1 MSKRP
6 LILILIAAIA
16 AGGGLFYYRS
26 LQAAKVPTPVTAE
39 VTRGDVIAKVDATG
53 TLAPVTTVQVGSQVS
68 GTVKALFVDFNAEV
82 RKGQVIAELD
92 PSLFQTQVD
101 QARAT
106 LIKSQS
112 DVDRA
117 KVEVD
122 DSASK
127 LRRAQEL
134 YEQKLISRNDLETA
148 QSTAMQ
154 AEAAFKS
161 AEAQVTQ
168 ARAALN
174 QAQVNLGHT
183 VIRSPIDGT
192 VISRSVDV
200 GQTVAASMSAP
211 TLYVIAQDLKH
222 MQVSASIDESDIG
235 RIGAGQLVTFRV
247 DAYPQQTF
255 RGTVK
260 QVRLDAKTDQ
270 NVVSYT
276 TMIDVPNEDLR
287 LKPGMTANVTVQ
299 TAANEDVLRVPN
311 SALRFAPT
319 PELFA
324 ALGQE
329 APQQLAGAG
338 GRGVAGA
345 AGTAGQ
351 AAGETTRQ
359 AEERGRFAQLT
370 PEERAQ
376 FAARFTPE
384 QRAQFAQMTPEQ
396 RAQFR
401 LAQRSSQSEG
411 GPRGGAA
418 SDPPAGRAA
427 GTGGAT
433 GFGRV
438 WALREGKLQ
447 LVRVR
452 TGITDGATTAIVA
465 GELKEGDR
473 VVTGITEPGAAVTS
487 QTTASPLL
495 PFGRRGGANR
505 GAGAGAAGGAR
516 GGAGR

>member
-1 MSKRP
+1 MPKR
-6 LILILIAAIA
+6 LLLLTLVALVL
-16 AGGGLFYYRS
+16 AGGGLYYYRTHS
-26 LQAAKVPTPVTAE
+26 AAKVPTPVTAE
-39 VTRGDVIAKVDATG
+39 VTRGSVIAKVDATG

-68 GTVKALFVDFNAEV
+68 GTVKALSVDYNAHV
-82 RKGQVIAELD
+82 SKGQVIAELD

-127 LRRAQEL
+127 SKRAQEL
-134 YEQKLISRNDLETA
+134 SDQKLISRNDLETA
-148 QSTAMQ
+148 QSTAMS
-154 AEAAFKS
+154 AEAALKS

-168 ARAALN
+168 ARASLN
-174 QAQVNLGHT
+174 QAEVNLQHT
-183 VIRSPIDGT
+183 IIRSPIDGT

-211 TLYVIAQDLKH
+211 TLYVIAQDLTH

-235 RIGAGQLVTFRV
+235 RIQPGQAVSFRV

-299 TAANEDVLRVPN
+299 IAANENVLRVPN

-329 APQQLAGAG
+329 APQQLAGGARG
-338 GRGVAGA
+338 GRGVAGST
-345 AGTAGQ
+345 GTAGQ
-351 AAGETTRQ
+351 TAGR
-359 AEERGRFAQLT
+359 AEGQTEGRERFAQLT
-370 PEERAQ
+370 AEERAQ
-376 FAARFTPE
+376 FAARLTPA
-384 QRAQFAQMTPEQ
+384 QRAQFQAR
-396 RAQFR
+396 RA
-401 LAQRSSQSEG
+401 AAG
-411 GPRGGAA
+411 DPAGGAA
-418 SDPPAGRAA
+418 
-427 GTGGAT
+427 TG

-438 WALREGKLQ
+438 WVLRDGTLQ
-447 LVRVR
+447 LLRVR
-452 TGITDGATTAIVA
+452 TGVTDGALTAIVG

-473 VVTGITEPGAAVTS
+473 VVTGITEPGATATS
-487 QTTASPLL
+487 QTANPLL
-495 PFGRRGGANR
+495 PFGRRGGGGAGAR
-505 GAGAGAAGGAR
+505 GAGAGAATGGAR

>member
-1 MSKRP
+1 MPKR
-6 LILILIAAIA
+6 LLTLTLVAAVL
-16 AGGGLFYYRS
+16 AGAGVFYYRS
-26 LQAAKVPTPVTAE
+26 RNAANVPTPVTAE
-39 VTRGDVIAKVDATG
+39 VARGDVIAKVDATG
-53 TLAPVTTVQVGSQVS
+53 ALAPVTTVQVGSQVS
-68 GTVKALFVDFNAEV
+68 GSVKALYVDYNAQV

-122 DSASK
+122 DSSSK

-134 YEQKLISRNDLETA
+134 SDQKLISRNDLETA

-154 AEAAFKS
+154 AEAALKS

-168 ARAALN
+168 ARASLN
-174 QAQVNLGHT
+174 QADVNLQHT
-183 VIRSPIDGT
+183 IIRSPIDGT
-192 VISRSVDV
+192 VISRNVDV

-235 RIGAGQLVTFRV
+235 RIEPAQSVTFRV

-299 TAANEDVLRVPN
+299 TAANQDVLRVPN

-338 GRGVAGA
+338 GRGVTGA

-351 AAGETTRQ
+351 GADRGAAQTEG
-359 AEERGRFAQLT
+359 RGR
-370 PEERAQ
+370 
-376 FAARFTPE
+376 
-384 QRAQFAQMTPEQ
+384 FAQMTPEQ
-396 RAQFR
+396 RAEFR
-401 LAQRSSQSEG
+401 AR
-411 GPRGGAA
+411 RAA
-418 SDPPAGRAA
+418 AGDPPAGGASA
-427 GTGGAT
+427 GVGG

-438 WALREGKLQ
+438 WALRDGKLQ

-452 TGITDGATTAIVA
+452 TGVTDGATTAIVG

-473 VVTGITEPGAAVTS
+473 VVTGIAEPGAAATS
-487 QTTASPLL
+487 QSTSNPLL
-495 PFGRRGGANR
+495 PFGRRGGGAGANR
-505 GAGAGAAGGAR
+505 GAGAGAAGGGR

>member
-1 MSKRP
+1 MPKR
-6 LILILIAAIA
+6 LLMLTVVAAVL
-16 AGGGLFYYRS
+16 AGAGLFYYRS
-26 LQAAKVPTPVTAE
+26 RSAAKVPTPVTAE
-39 VTRGDVIAKVDATG
+39 VSRGDVIAKVDATG

-68 GTVKALFVDFNAEV
+68 GTVKALFVDFNAQV

-117 KVEVD
+117 QVEVD
-122 DSASK
+122 DSRSK

-154 AEAAFKS
+154 AEAALKS

-168 ARAALN
+168 ARASLN

-183 VIRSPIDGT
+183 IIRSPIDGT

-211 TLYVIAQDLKH
+211 TLYVIAQDLTH

-235 RIGAGQLVTFRV
+235 RIEAGQPVSFRV

-260 QVRLDAKTDQ
+260 QVRLDAKTEQ

-299 TAANEDVLRVPN
+299 TAANENVLRVPN
-311 SALRFAPT
+311 AALRFAPT

-329 APQQLAGAG
+329 APQQVAVTG
-338 GRGVAGA
+338 GTRGVAGA

-351 AAGETTRQ
+351 GAAAAADQSG
-359 AEERGRFAQLT
+359 ARGRFARLS

-396 RAQFR
+396 RAEFR
-401 LAQRSSQSEG
+401 RTQRGSQAEVG
-411 GPRGGAA
+411 EQRAA
-418 SDPPAGRAA
+418 SMGAGAPRPGA
-427 GTGGAT
+427 GGGFA
-433 GFGRV
+433 RV
-438 WALREGKLQ
+438 WVLRDGKLQ
-447 LVRVR
+447 LARVR
-452 TGITDGATTAIVA
+452 TGVTDGAMTAVLG

-473 VVTGITEPGAAVTS
+473 VVTGITEPGATATS
-487 QTTASPLL
+487 QTANPLL
-495 PFGRRGGANR
+495 PFGRRGGAAGTR
-505 GAGAGAAGGAR
+505 ATGAGAAGGAR
-516 GGAGR
+516 SGAGR

>member
-1 MSKRP
+1 MPKRL
-6 LILILIAAIA
+6 LILTLVAAVL
-16 AGGGLFYYRS
+16 AGGGLFYYRA
-26 LQAAKVPTPVTAE
+26 QNAAKVPTPVTAE
-39 VTRGDVIAKVDATG
+39 VTRGNVVSKVDATG

-68 GTVKALFVDFNAEV
+68 GTVKALFVDYNAHV

-122 DSASK
+122 DSSSK
-127 LRRAQEL
+127 FRRAQEL
-134 YEQKLISRNDLETA
+134 WDQKLISRNDLETA

-154 AEAAFKS
+154 AEAALKS

-168 ARAALN
+168 ARASLN
-174 QAQVNLGHT
+174 QTEVNLQHT
-183 VIRSPIDGT
+183 IIRSPIDGT
-192 VISRSVDV
+192 VISRNVDV

-211 TLYVIAQDLKH
+211 TLYVIAQDLTH

-235 RIGAGQLVTFRV
+235 RIETGQLVSFRV

-299 TAANEDVLRVPN
+299 IAANEDVLRVPN

-329 APQQLAGAG
+329 VPQQLAGAG
-338 GRGVAGA
+338 GGRGVAGS

-351 AAGETTRQ
+351 TAG
-359 AEERGRFAQLT
+359 RGEGRTEGL
-370 PEERAQ
+370 AQ

-396 RAQFR
+396 RAEFR
-401 LAQRSSQSEG
+401 AR
-411 GPRGGAA
+411 RAA
-418 SDPPAGRAA
+418 AGDPPAGAA
-427 GTGGAT
+427 GG

-438 WALREGKLQ
+438 WVLRDGKLQ

-452 TGITDGATTAIVA
+452 TGVTDGAMTAIVG
-465 GELKEGDR
+465 GELTEGDR
-473 VVTGITEPGAAVTS
+473 VVTGITEPGATATS
-487 QTTASPLL
+487 QTANPLL
-495 PFGRRGGANR
+495 PFGRRGGGAGAR
-505 GAGAGAAGGAR
+505 GAGAGVAGGAR

>member
-1 MSKRP
+1 MPKR
-6 LILILIAAIA
+6 LIVLTLAAVLL

-26 LQAAKVPTPVTAE
+26 QNAAKVPTPVTAA
-39 VTRGDVIAKVDATG
+39 VTRGNVVAKVDATG

-68 GTVKALFVDFNAEV
+68 GTVKALAVDYNAEV
-82 RKGQVIAELD
+82 RKGQVIARLD

-122 DSASK
+122 DSSSK
-127 LRRAQEL
+127 MRRAQEL
-134 YEQKLISRNDLETA
+134 YDQKLISRNDLETA
-148 QSTAMQ
+148 QTTAMQ
-154 AEAAFKS
+154 AQAALKS

-168 ARAALN
+168 ARASLN
-174 QAQVNLGHT
+174 QAQVNLQHT
-183 VIRSPIDGT
+183 IITSPIDGT
-192 VISRSVDV
+192 VISRNVDV

-211 TLYVIAQDLKH
+211 TLYVIAQDLTH

-235 RIGAGQLVTFRV
+235 RIQNGQLVTFRV

-299 TAANEDVLRVPN
+299 IAASENVLRVPN

-329 APQQLAGAG
+329 PPQQLAADGS
-338 GRGVAGA
+338 GRGV

-351 AAGETTRQ
+351 A
-359 AEERGRFAQLT
+359 ERRERFAQLT

-384 QRAQFAQMTPEQ
+384 QRAQF
-396 RAQFR
+396 R
-401 LAQRSSQSEG
+401 LA
-411 GPRGGAA
+411 AA
-418 SDPPAGRAA
+418 SGDPAA
-427 GTGGAT
+427 GG

-438 WALREGKLQ
+438 WVLRDGKLQ
-447 LVRVR
+447 LLRVR
-452 TGITDGATTAIVA
+452 TGVTDGAMTAIVG

-473 VVTGITEPGAAVTS
+473 VVTGLTEPGASATS
-487 QTTASPLL
+487 QTANPLL
-495 PFGRRGGANR
+495 PFGRRGGGAGAR
-505 GAGAGAAGGAR
+505 GAGAGAGGAR

>member
-1 MSKRP
+1 MPKR
-6 LILILIAAIA
+6 LLVLTLVTVVL
-16 AGGGLFYYRS
+16 AGGGVFYYRA
-26 LQAAKVPTPVTAE
+26 QNAAKVPIPVTAE
-39 VTRGDVIAKVDATG
+39 VTRGNVISKVDATG

-68 GTVKALFVDFNAEV
+68 GTVKALSVDYNAHV

-122 DSASK
+122 DSSSK
-127 LRRAQEL
+127 SRRAQEL
-134 YEQKLISRNDLETA
+134 YDQKLIARNDLETA

-168 ARAALN
+168 ARASLN
-174 QAQVNLGHT
+174 QAQVNLQHT
-183 VIRSPIDGT
+183 IITSPIDGT
-192 VISRSVDV
+192 VISRNVDV

-211 TLYVIAQDLKH
+211 TLYVIAQDLTR

-235 RIGAGQLVTFRV
+235 RIQTGQLVTFRV

-276 TMIDVPNEDLR
+276 TMIDVPNDDLR

-299 TAANEDVLRVPN
+299 IAANENVLRVPN

-329 APQQLAGAG
+329 PPQQLAAGGG
-338 GRGVAGA
+338 GRGVAG
-345 AGTAGQ
+345 TAGQ
-351 AAGETTRQ
+351 AEGRE
-359 AEERGRFAQLT
+359 RFAQLT

-384 QRAQFAQMTPEQ
+384 QRAQF
-396 RAQFR
+396 RAQR
-401 LAQRSSQSEG
+401 N
-411 GPRGGAA
+411 
-418 SDPPAGRAA
+418 AA
-427 GTGGAT
+427 GDSPEGTAGG

-438 WALREGKLQ
+438 WVLRDAKLQ
-447 LVRVR
+447 LLRVR
-452 TGITDGATTAIVA
+452 TGVTDGAMTAIVG

-473 VVTGITEPGAAVTS
+473 VVTGITEPGATATS
-487 QTTASPLL
+487 QTANPLL
-495 PFGRRGGANR
+495 PFGRRGGGAGAR

>member
-1 MSKRP
+1 MPLKRVAMSKR
-6 LILILIAAIA
+6 LLTVIVLAVAIL
-16 AGGGLFYYRS
+16 GGGWFYYRS
-26 LQAAKVPTPVTAE
+26 HSAAKVPVPVTAE
-39 VTRGDVIAKVDATG
+39 VTRGSVIAKVDATG

-68 GTVKALFVDFNAEV
+68 GTVKALFVDYNAHV

-127 LRRAQEL
+127 LKRAQEL
-134 YEQKLISRNDLETA
+134 SDQKLISRNDLETA
-148 QSTAMQ
+148 QSTAMS
-154 AEAAFKS
+154 AEAALKS

-168 ARAALN
+168 ARASLN
-174 QAQVNLGHT
+174 QTEVNLQHT
-183 VIRSPIDGT
+183 IIRSPIDGT

-211 TLYVIAQDLKH
+211 TLYVIAQDLTH

-235 RIGAGQLVTFRV
+235 RIQPGQTVSFRV

-260 QVRLDAKTDQ
+260 QVRLDAKTEQ

-299 TAANEDVLRVPN
+299 IAANEDVLRVPN

-329 APQQLAGAG
+329 VPQQLAGAG
-338 GRGVAGA
+338 GARGVAGS

-351 AAGETTRQ
+351 AAGRGEGQTAGR
-359 AEERGRFAQLT
+359 ERLAQLT

-396 RAQFR
+396 RAEFR
-401 LAQRSSQSEG
+401 GR
-411 GPRGGAA
+411 RGAA
-418 SDPPAGRAA
+418 GDPASAAA
-427 GTGGAT
+427 GS

-438 WALREGKLQ
+438 WALRDGKLQ
-447 LVRVR
+447 LLRVR
-452 TGITDGATTAIVA
+452 TGVTDGAMTAIV
-465 GELKEGDR
+465 GGDLKEGDR
-473 VVTGITEPGAAVTS
+473 VVTGVTEPGGVVTS
-487 QTTASPLL
+487 QTANPLL
-495 PFGRRGGANR
+495 PFGRRGGGAGAR
-505 GAGAGAAGGAR
+505 GAGAGAAAGGAR